1 MIYIAHFVD
10 KLLPIA
16 MDVDTSGFEQQN
28 PDEDIDDIV
37 REYNIQVS
45 DLCFLYLPTG
55 GRWHNT
61 GCIAYCI
68 AILKLEPIV
77 STTQSKNTYMV

>member
-45 DLCFLYLPTG
+45 DLGFIYLPTG
-55 GRWHNT
+55 GR
-61 GCIAYCI
+61 
-68 AILKLEPIV
+68 
-77 STTQSKNTYMV
+77 

>member
-1 MIYIAHFVD
+1 
-10 KLLPIA
+10 

-45 DLCFLYLPTG
+45 DMCFSYLPTG

-61 GCIAYCI
+61 GVLYSHSQARTHRAY
-68 AILKLEPIV
+68 
-77 STTQSKNTYMV
+77 THT

>member
-1 MIYIAHFVD
+1 
-10 KLLPIA
+10 

-28 PDEDIDDIV
+28 PDEDIVDIV

-55 GRWHNT
+55 GR
-61 GCIAYCI
+61 
-68 AILKLEPIV
+68 
-77 STTQSKNTYMV
+77 